1 MLKSKLMALKK
12 ECFWSVDWGTSRV
25 RIALVNRL
33 EGSVSVRRD
42 FDLGILALYQ
52 AWQKAGESSRIDFY
66 LERLFA
72 LFPETDIPNARTFPT
87 VISGM
92 ASASIGLKELPY
104 AQAPFS
110 LTGQNIV
117 SEWIREDVLLI
128 SGLQLGTELM
138 RGEETQCLGLDLAL
152 EGTYCFLLPGTHSK
166 HLLVDNQ
173 LIQSC
178 HSVMTGEM
186 YAILTKHSILRDSL
200 AGNEAF
206 DEVAFKAG
214 LTQSK
219 KKPLTANLFGI
230 RSADLLKL
238 RSPQSNADY
247 LSGLLIGE
255 ECQIL
260 SSDKVVL
267 VAGDSLRERYSLAIT
282 YLNPEIELICLPAEE
297 ANKLVIEGQRKILK
311 NQIAPGLS

>member
-1 MLKSKLMALKK
+1 MALEK
-12 ECFWSVDWGTSRV
+12 EWFWSVDWGTSRV
-25 RIALVNRL
+25 RIALVNRPD
-33 EGSVSVRRD
+33 GSVSKRCD
-42 FDLGILALYQ
+42 FDLGIWALYQ
-52 AWQKAGESSRIDFY
+52 AWQKAGEPSRIAFY
-66 LERLFA
+66 LERLFD
-72 LFPETDIPNARTFPT
+72 LFPEKDFPDASAIPI

-104 AQAPFS
+104 AQSPFS

-117 SEWIREDVLLI
+117 SEWIRQDVLLI

-152 EGTYCFLLPGTHSK
+152 EGAYCFLLPGTHSK

-178 HSVMTGEM
+178 QTVMTGEM

-214 LTQSK
+214 LSQSQ

-238 RSPQSNADY
+238 RSPKSNADY
-247 LSGLLIGE
+247 LSGLLIGA

-260 SSDKVVL
+260 PSDKVVL
-267 VAGDSLRERYSLAIT
+267 VAGDSLWERYSLAIRS
-282 YLNPEIELICLPAEE
+282 LRPEVKLTCLSEQE
-297 ANKLVIEGQRKILK
+297 AKRLVIEGQRKIL
-311 NQIAPGLS
+311 NAQITPGLS